1 VSFFVYILGSRRN
14 GTLYVGMTD
23 DLVRRTWEHRVGAV
37 PGFTKKYG
45 VKHLYW
51 YEVHETRESEFVRE
65 RQIKKWNRAWK
76 LELIERLNPEW
87 RDLGDDLTP

>member
-1 VSFFVYILGSRRN
+1 MSFFVYILTSRRN

-23 DLVRRTWEHRVGAV
+23 NIGQRVWQHKSGAI

-45 VKHLYW
+45 LKSLAW
-51 YEVHETRESEFVRE
+51 YETHETRESAFIRE
-65 RQIKKWNRAWK
+65 RQIKKWNRSWK

-87 RDLGDDLTP
+87 KDLSDELEP